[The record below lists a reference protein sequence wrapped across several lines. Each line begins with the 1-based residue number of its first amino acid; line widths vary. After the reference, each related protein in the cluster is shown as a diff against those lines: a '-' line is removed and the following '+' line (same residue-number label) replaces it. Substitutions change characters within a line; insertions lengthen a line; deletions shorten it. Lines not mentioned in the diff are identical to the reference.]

1 MRRTEKKLER
11 IVQEEI
17 NLEIKFKD
25 HKESK
30 LHKSKL
36 KDLYKELKE
45 SKIKVPQSRQSF
57 IVE

>member
-45 SKIKVPQSRQSF
+45 SKIKVPASR
-57 IVE
+57 